1 MKTNMKEK
9 NIKICREMEAH
20 LNDTMESNAQRLLE
34 RDMILQ
40 EELNAFE
47 ETLLPTQKQNWTV
60 IRDQVDNMR
69 MYAKLGKMRLMDND
83 ENIHKLFAEYQTKLE
98 NLDGEEEEAALNIHR
113 EMHEPSGIVGIF
125 KSLFMWKDTPTERVK
140 EEKQK

>member
-1 MKTNMKEK
+1 MKEK
-9 NIKICREMEAH
+9 NIKICREIEAH
-20 LNDTMESNAQRLLE
+20 LNDNMESNAQKLLE
-34 RDMILQ
+34 RDQILQ
-40 EELNAFE
+40 TELDAFE
-47 ETLLPTQKQNWTV
+47 ESLLPTQKQHWTV

-83 ENIHKLFAEYQTKLE
+83 ENIYKLFAEYQSDLE
-98 NLDGEEEEAALNIHR
+98 NVEEDQAALNIHR